1 MGNFMINYSVFLL
14 QNQMNK
20 GEAPKA
26 YARAQVKEVMSF
38 NKFCNLCGL
47 NKTLIQWKLSLQKVE
62 FIIGKT
68 SIDGNNPVY

>member
-1 MGNFMINYSVFLL
+1 
-14 QNQMNK
+14 MNK

-26 YARAQVKEVMSF
+26 YARAQVKKVMSF